1 MNFLSPSNMSGLF
14 PQFSQRMTGLEGADD
29 IVFPHT
35 LARPGS
41 AVIILVT
48 GAAVD
53 EVTHDG

>member
-1 MNFLSPSNMSGLF
+1 
-14 PQFSQRMTGLEGADD
+14 MTGLEGADD